1 MATVGVV
8 CDRVRLEE
16 KQLLAAFAAA
26 GLKPSPFRPGSLPLS
41 LSPSNSII
49 PRVMIDRSQNRVAA
63 AAVMTASRAKGV
75 ITLDAGLAARGD
87 RLMVAATL
95 AAAGLPRPEAHLAC
109 SAEAAL
115 DTLRQFG
122 FPGTVLP
129 LATDGKPIAILDLD
143 TAEAVLEHRDV
154 LGVRQDSLAL
164 VQAGAPVARWSVIVV
179 GGVAVAMT
187 ASPAAE
193 AMSAP
198 ATPDSAA
205 ALPEAMP
212 APARHLAESAAATL
226 GAAMVAIEIAQVEG
240 GLVIWDVDAV
250 PEFRHATPISDQPVA
265 AALCELAQAR
275 LAAEPDEAVTQSL
288 ISLDVAHRREVPH
301 GVILTA

>member
-49 PRVMIDRSQNRVAA
+49 PRVMIDRGQNRVAA

-95 AAAGLPRPEAHLAC
+95 AAAGLPRPEAQLAC

-193 AMSAP
+193 AMPS
-198 ATPDSAA
+198 
-205 ALPEAMP
+205 
-212 APARHLAESAAATL
+212 PARHLAETAAATL
-226 GAAMVAIEIAQVEG
+226 GAAMVAVEIAQVEG

-288 ISLDVAHRREVPH
+288 ISLDVTHRREVPH

>member
-26 GLKPSPFRPGSLPLS
+26 GLKPAPFRPGSLPLS

-49 PRVMIDRSQNRVAA
+49 PRVMIDRGQNRAAA

-87 RLMVAATL
+87 RLTIAATL

-109 SAEAAL
+109 SAESAL

-129 LATDGKPIAILDLD
+129 LAAGTKPIALLDLD

-164 VQAGAPVARWSVIVV
+164 VQAGVPVARWSIIVI

-187 ASPAAE
+187 AS
-193 AMSAP
+193 
-198 ATPDSAA
+198 ATAG
-205 ALPEAMP
+205 AMP
-212 APARHLAESAAATL
+212 APARRLAEAAAATL
-226 GAAMVAIEIAQVEG
+226 GAAMVAVEIAQVES

-265 AALCELAQAR
+265 EALCELALAR
-275 LAAEPDEAVTQSL
+275 LAADPDEALTPSL
-288 ISLDVAHRREVPH
+288 ISLDATHRREVPH
-301 GVILTA
+301 GVVLTA

>member
-41 LSPSNSII
+41 LSPSCSII
-49 PRVMIDRSQNRVAA
+49 PRVMIDRGQNRVAA
-63 AAVMTASRAKGV
+63 AAIMTASRAKGV

-95 AAAGLPRPEAHLAC
+95 AAAGLPRPEAQLAC

-129 LATDGKPIAILDLD
+129 LATDAKPIAILDLD

-164 VQAGAPVARWSVIVV
+164 VQAGAPVARWSVIVI
-179 GGVAVAMT
+179 GGMAVAMT
-187 ASPAAE
+187 ASPFAG
-193 AMSAP
+193 
-198 ATPDSAA
+198 
-205 ALPEAMP
+205 AMP
-212 APARHLAESAAATL
+212 APARHLAETAATTL
-226 GAAMVAIEIAQVEG
+226 GAAMVAIEIAQVES
-240 GLVIWDVDAV
+240 GLVIWDIDAV

-275 LAAEPDEAVTQSL
+275 LAADPDEAVTSSL
-288 ISLDVAHRREVPH
+288 ISLDATHRREVPH
-301 GVILTA
+301 GVVLTA

>member
-16 KQLLAAFAAA
+16 KQLLAAFAVA

-41 LSPSNSII
+41 LSPSSSVI
-49 PRVMIDRSQNRVAA
+49 PRVMIDRGQNRVSAT
-63 AAVMTASRAKGV
+63 AVMTASRAKGV

-109 SAEAAL
+109 SAGAAL
-115 DTLRQFG
+115 ETLRQFG

-129 LATDGKPIAILDLD
+129 LASDGKPIAILDLD

-164 VQAGAPVARWSVIVV
+164 IQAGAPVARWSVIVI
-179 GGVAVAMT
+179 GGVAVAVT
-187 ASPAAE
+187 ATTA
-193 AMSAP
+193 
-198 ATPDSAA
+198 D
-205 ALPEAMP
+205 AMP
-212 APARHLAESAAATL
+212 APARHLAETAAATL
-226 GAAMVAIEIAQVEG
+226 GAAMVAIEIARVET
-240 GLVIWDVDAV
+240 GLVVWDVDAV
-250 PEFRHATPISDQPVA
+250 PEFRRATPISDQPVA
-265 AALCELAQAR
+265 AALCELALAR
-275 LAAEPDEAVTQSL
+275 LAADPDDAITPGL
-288 ISLDVAHRREVPH
+288 ITIDATHRREVPH
-301 GVILTA
+301 GVVLTA